1 MAERVRSQFGAGQ
14 GHARPARA
22 CNIAGRWRVAVALAV
37 CGLIALLVAAPSPAP
52 RALPPRA
59 VAGDAPAHGG
69 LSAPTP
75 GEPALS
81 VHAAT
86 SDVAEPALAAGQADI
101 CGIGVVDTSAD
112 DPDGAGQIP
121 PDARA
126 AASAQLVA
134 TLTAA
139 GDDRVRAAGRLLQ
152 LRALP
157 DVDAAAA
164 LDDLVR
170 IATQS
175 QDPAVYA
182 AALEACTRARSSASS
197 ACGALGAWRWAAL
210 DPGNAAPWLRLA
222 QEARD
227 AGDDQALAAAIY
239 QVSQSRRI
247 DWHDDDLAVSAMRAI
262 PRDASP
268 LARTLDARAI
278 ADVRDAWTSPA
289 YGGLATFCAAGAD
302 ANRAPVCDASA
313 NLLVHDGGRAYE
325 TRLGIRMGHG
335 LGWPARRLE
344 DLRLQ
349 RDALETTNADVSLIA
364 RPYSCA
370 AAGRLQQW
378 ASMRQHG
385 GELGA
390 QRVQMASAGGDII
403 RAVAQLRLQ
412 RAARRRALDEAP
424 PGTTETDQ

>member
-1 MAERVRSQFGAGQ
+1 MAERVRSEFAAGQ
-14 GHARPARA
+14 AHARPARA
-22 CNIAGRWRVAVALAV
+22 RNIAGRRRVAVALAA
-37 CGLIALLVAAPSPAP
+37 CGLIALLTAALFPSP
-52 RALPPRA
+52 RATPPRA
-59 VAGDAPAHGG
+59 VAGDGPARHGMAAPKPA
-69 LSAPTP
+69 
-75 GEPALS
+75 EPARPAR
-81 VHAAT
+81 AAT
-86 SDVAEPALAAGQADI
+86 SSLVEPALAAGQADI

-121 PDARA
+121 ADAKA

-152 LRALP
+152 LRTSP
-157 DVDAAAA
+157 DGDASAA

-182 AALEACTRARSSASS
+182 AALEACTQPRSSGSGS
-197 ACGALGAWRWAAL
+197 CGALGAWRWAAL

-227 AGDDQALAAAIY
+227 AGDDQALAAAAY

-247 DWHDDDLAVSAMRAI
+247 DWHDDDLAVSAMSAI
-262 PRDASP
+262 PPDASP

-289 YGGLATFCAAGAD
+289 YGGLATFCAAGVD
-302 ANRAPVCDASA
+302 ANREPICDASA
-313 NLLVHDGGRAYE
+313 NLLAYSGGRAYE
-325 TRLGIRMGHG
+325 TRLGIRMGHS

-349 RDALETTNADVSLIA
+349 RDALEKTNADASFSA

-403 RAVAQLRLQ
+403 RAVAQLRSQ
-412 RAARRRALDEAP
+412 RGARRRALDEAP
-424 PGTTETDQ
+424 PGTVEIDQ